1 MTDIEGAANAAGQK
15 VAPRAELD
23 RPKPDISGKSLGF
36 QTIWSVQNANIKPPA
51 LKLLLLNIGVH
62 VGSQTG
68 VAYPGVHLLAKEC
81 SLSVSHT
88 KRLLRIAKGAGILEV
103 VSQGGG
109 RSSNRYRFN
118 LPALAAYTSE
128 PDSPIPVAV
137 IERLRGSMGE
147 PGSTMNPVQGEAG
160 SQFDHEPAAGSSMS
174 TEPQRPQRPQSLGE
188 GGRTTPSGSAS
199 PPPWVVPALPAQLDP
214 NLFSQ
219 LVEMGSQ
226 RQPRVDVLAK
236 AAFELDAAGHD
247 LNALAT
253 QTLGLG
259 LKSWCKLSMATT
271 NEHLRPNQGLPRPY
285 ASNTKTA
292 SGGSF
297 SAKTKARHLGDGTDW
312 GMPE

>member
-1 MTDIEGAANAAGQK
+1 MTDIEGAADAVWQEAAPNAE
-15 VAPRAELD
+15 RD

-36 QTIWSVQNANIKPPA
+36 QTIWSVQEANIKPPA
-51 LKLLLLNIGVH
+51 LKLLLLNIAIH
-62 VGSQTG
+62 VNSVTG
-68 VAYPGVHLLAKEC
+68 VAFPGLHRLARAS
-81 SLSVSHT
+81 SLSLSHT
-88 KRLLRIAKGAGILEV
+88 KRLLKIAKDTGILEV

-147 PGSTMNPVQGEAG
+147 PGSTMNPVQGGAG
-160 SQFDHEPAAGSSMS
+160 SQLDHEPAAGSSMS
-174 TEPQRPQRPQSLGE
+174 TEPQEPQRPQSLGG
-188 GGRTTPSGSAS
+188 GGRTTPSGSAP
-199 PPPWVVPALPAQLDP
+199 PPPWVVPALPAQLDL
-214 NLFSQ
+214 NLFTQ
-219 LVEMGSQ
+219 LVEMGPEKQS
-226 RQPRVDVLAK
+226 RVNLLAQE
-236 AAFELDAAGHD
+236 AFMWDAAGHD
-247 LNALAT
+247 LNALAIDT
-253 QTLGLG
+253 IKRGF
-259 LKSWCKLSMATT
+259 KSWCKPSIATP
-271 NEHLRPNQGLPRPY
+271 NEHLRPKQGLPRPH